1 MRKCQAKWQPKQIR
15 ANSMK
20 IQNEKYRHQV
30 RELSRVLYDFY
41 TKRSQPE
48 EIQFDD
54 LETRIDRPRRRA
66 A

>member
-41 TKRSQPE
+41 ARRKPAA
-48 EIQFDD
+48 EIQFED
-54 LETRIDRPRRRA
+54 LETRMIRPKRRA